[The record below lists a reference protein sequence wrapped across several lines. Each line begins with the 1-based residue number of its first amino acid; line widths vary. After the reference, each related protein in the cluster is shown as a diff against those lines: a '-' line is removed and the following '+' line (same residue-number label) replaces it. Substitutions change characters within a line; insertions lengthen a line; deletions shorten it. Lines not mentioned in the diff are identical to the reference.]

1 MSTYGH
7 YDYVQ
12 ADIDLYNIPEKYHA
26 IMRNIFSKNEAA
38 TFKYDKETDT
48 CCYTNWPDM
57 KPWYDVITGNIV
69 SDFGNVGLFPNLYD
83 DDVYGNNVVEWD
95 DFSDKKQAS
104 LMPTKD
110 KKKAKIDKPIEGLYN
125 KVMPKKPMDLLVG
138 QKG

>member
-1 MSTYGH
+1 MSKYSN

-38 TFKYDKETDT
+38 TFKYDKDSDT

-69 SDFGNVGLFPNLYD
+69 SDFGNVGLFPNLSD
-83 DDVYGNNVVEWD
+83 DDVYGTVNTKKDDKVQESVEEHY
-95 DFSDKKQAS
+95 Q
-104 LMPTKD
+104 
-110 KKKAKIDKPIEGLYN
+110 KII
-125 KVMPKKPMDLLVG
+125 PKKPMDLLVG

>member
-1 MSTYGH
+1 MSKYSN

-57 KPWYDVITGNIV
+57 KPWCDVLTGNV
-69 SDFGNVGLFPNLYD
+69 VPGFGGVGMFPTLLD
-83 DDVYGNNVVEWD
+83 DDVYGTVNTKKDDKIAEPVE
-95 DFSDKKQAS
+95 
-104 LMPTKD
+104 
-110 KKKAKIDKPIEGLYN
+110 ELYN
-125 KVMPKKPMDLLVG
+125 KIIPKKPMDLCVG